1 MTGSN
6 VTAYL
11 ALGSNIGDREEHLNT
26 AIEML
31 SKKEDIKVT
40 RVSTF
45 LNTEP
50 VGYTD
55 QPDFLNAVVEIQTDL
70 DPYALLETCN
80 QIEQALKRKRVIH
93 WGPRTIDVDILLF
106 GSLILDE
113 EKLTIPHPRMLEREF
128 VLKPLCE
135 IAPEAVHPIKRKR
148 IGELFSQNRCEQHSL
163 GKQNRYQEV

>member
-11 ALGSNIGDREEHLNT
+11 ALGSNIGDREGHLDK

-31 SKKEDIKVT
+31 SKTEGIKVT

-55 QPDFLNAVVEIQTDL
+55 QPDFLNAVVEIQTYL
-70 DPYALLETCN
+70 DPYALLEKCSG
-80 QIEQALKRKRVIH
+80 IEQALKRKRIIH

-106 GSLILDE
+106 GNLILDE
-113 EKLTIPHPRMLEREF
+113 EKLTIPHPRMLERKF

-135 IAPEAVHPIKRKR
+135 IAPEAVHPIRKKT
-148 IGELFSQNRCEQHSL
+148 IGELFSQNRCE
-163 GKQNRYQEV
+163 E